1 MTEMCFHPDKVLDW
15 LTEIS
20 RTRALKDEETDIIEA
35 IVCRGHKST
44 GQRFRW
50 TVRLDLALKRA
61 SLSRGGIKRFAE
73 KHGMSQQAAYDRLN
87 KIRKG
92 EG

>member
-35 IVCRGHKST
+35 IVCRGHQST

-50 TVRLDLALKRA
+50 NPRLDLALKRA
-61 SLSRGGIKRFAE
+61 SLTKGGIKRFAE
-73 KHGMSQQAAYDRLN
+73 KHGMSPQAAYDRLN